1 MTNALWTMQQRR
13 LQKRQHKLLL
23 QEDERI
29 PGSWLLE
36 LIGLLDYEGIATGGV
51 VMVKE
56 GRNVPVKSSSAQIL
70 PTPDP

>member
-1 MTNALWTMQQRR
+1 MTNALWTMRQRR

-36 LIGLLDYEGIATGGV
+36 LIEFLDYESIATGGV
-51 VMVKE
+51 VMAKE
-56 GRNVPVKSSSAQIL
+56 GRNVPVKSSSAQTL